1 MSRNQKLLGRRFF
14 LGFILLAIGGIMI
27 LERAGLI
34 RWEVYDF
41 LLSWKMFLVAIGA
54 FVFLGGNRA
63 AGVIVMAA
71 GAFFLL
77 PDIFPNYYE
86 IKRFFWPG
94 IILVVGLMIMFSPKR
109 KKLERGHFI
118 DQDFQKVTDNNDFFD
133 ELVIFGGREF
143 QIITPNL
150 LGGKST
156 AIFGGNELDLRQCE
170 ISTQGCSIEVTTI
183 FGANVFK
190 VPNDWTVI
198 NKVTTIFGGYS
209 DLRIK
214 DSSYAPNP
222 AKTIVITG
230 ACIFGGTEV
239 RNFSK
244 AI

>member
-1 MSRNQKLLGRRFF
+1 MDKNHRLIGRRFF
-14 LGFILLAIGGIMI
+14 LGFILLVIGVVMIM
-27 LERAGLI
+27 ERAGFL

-41 LLSWKMFLVAIGA
+41 LLSWKMLLVAIGA
-54 FVFLGGNRA
+54 FIFINGNRA
-63 AGVIVMAA
+63 AGVIVAA
-71 GAFFLL
+71 VGTFFLL

-86 IKRFFWPG
+86 IKRFFWPA
-94 IILVVGLMIMFSPKR
+94 ILLIVGLLVMVAPRR
-109 KKLERGHFI
+109 KKFEREHFI
-118 DQDFQKVTDNNDFFD
+118 DQNFNRVSDSNDFFD
-133 ELVIFGGREF
+133 ELVIFGGRE
-143 QIITPNL
+143 INL
-150 LGGKST
+150 LTKNLIGGKST
-156 AIFGGNELDLRQCE
+156 AIFGGNEIDLRQCE
-170 ISTQGCSIEVTTI
+170 ISAEGCSIEVTTI

-198 NKVTTIFGGYS
+198 NKVTTVFGGYS

-214 DSSYAPNP
+214 DPSYSPNP